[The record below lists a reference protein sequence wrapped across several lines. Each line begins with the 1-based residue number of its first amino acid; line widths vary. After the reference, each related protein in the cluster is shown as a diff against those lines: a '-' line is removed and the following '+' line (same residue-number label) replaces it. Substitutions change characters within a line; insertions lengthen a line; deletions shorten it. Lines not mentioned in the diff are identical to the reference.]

1 MPWHLIDRQLAG
13 SAAATFPTT
22 YVARPD
28 LQGWSQLMAATT
40 EGERPE
46 AVTGRPPVQAVGEAG
61 ADVGRVPGQS
71 PMT

>member
-28 LQGWSQLMAATT
+28 LQAWSRRMAATT
-40 EGERPE
+40 EGERLE
-46 AVTGRPPVQAVGEAG
+46 AVTGRPPAQPVRAAG
-61 ADVGRVPGQS
+61 TDAGRVPGQS
-71 PMT
+71 RMT

>member
-28 LQGWSQLMAATT
+28 LQSWSRQTAVTA
-40 EGERPE
+40 EGERP
-46 AVTGRPPVQAVGEAG
+46 VGPTGRPPVQALGEAG
-61 ADVGRVPGQS
+61 ADAGRVPGQS
-71 PMT
+71 RMT